1 MNKSTKGALAASS
14 AAVLLL
20 GGAGS
25 LAFWSD
31 SQDVG
36 SANITSGEL
45 DLSAPSCADDLLAG
59 THGWQ
64 LDGGDAF
71 VPGTTKLVPGDTVT
85 RVCDMTLTLT
95 GEHVGATLAMDAAA
109 LTDNGDSA
117 LDDQLAPSASFT
129 VDGLPYAPITAPG
142 SHTVQATV
150 SVTFAGAAATDASQ
164 NGDVD
169 LDAITVTATQ
179 THS

>member
-1 MNKSTKGALAASS
+1 MNKSTKGALAAT
-14 AAVLLL
+14 AAGVLLM

-45 DLSAPSCADDLLAG
+45 DLSAPDCADDLLAG

-64 LDGGDAF
+64 IDGGGAF
-71 VPGTTKLVPGDTVT
+71 VPGTTKLVPGDSVSK
-85 RVCDMTLTLT
+85 VCDMTLTLT
-95 GEHVGATLAMDAAA
+95 GSHIGADLAIDTAA
-109 LTDNGDSA
+109 LTDNGATS
-117 LDDQLAPSASFT
+117 LDDELAPTATFT
-129 VDGLPYAPITAPG
+129 VDGAAYAPITAPG
-142 SHTVQATV
+142 TYTVQATV
-150 SVTFAGAAATDASQ
+150 TVGFAGLAATNASQ

-169 LDAITVTATQ
+169 LDAINVTATQ
-179 THS
+179 THP